1 MKLRIAVPIFAAL
14 AAFSLLAQET
24 APPATK
30 VPVKVGAP
38 SNLIHHESTD
48 NKAVAPSIS
57 TAKLWR
63 LVAKTQ
69 ALRVQ
74 ANETPQ
80 AKEAAASEAELQAEQ
95 QKLSAICGAA
105 FTLGYQEDKSAPNSG
120 DLICVPKPKEQAAV
134 TPPVAAKE
142 K

>member
-14 AAFSLLAQET
+14 AASLLAQSTT
-24 APPATK
+24 APAKPPYTK
-30 VPVKVGAP
+30 ISDTVAASKV
-38 SNLIHHESTD
+38 ET
-48 NKAVAPSIS
+48 S
-57 TAKLWR
+57 TAPRIETSKLWR

-120 DLICVPKPKEQAAV
+120 DLICVPKPKEQAAA